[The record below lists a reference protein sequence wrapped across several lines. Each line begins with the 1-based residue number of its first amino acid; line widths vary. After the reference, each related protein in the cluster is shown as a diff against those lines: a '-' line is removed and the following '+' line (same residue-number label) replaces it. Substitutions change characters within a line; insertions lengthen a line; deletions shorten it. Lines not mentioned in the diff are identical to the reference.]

1 MEVNEA
7 KAKGV
12 ESIADYDRLYPGAVK
27 EVREW
32 FRTIKVFD
40 GKKENTYLK
49 NGDVIGREETLEI
62 ISDCHKQ
69 YRSLFDKCDK
79 HEYYL
84 DTPNHY
90 H

>member
-7 KAKGV
+7 KERGV
-12 ESIADYDRLYPGAVK
+12 ESMADYDRLFPGAVK

-32 FRTIKVFD
+32 FRTIKTFD

-62 ISDCHKQ
+62 ISDCNKQ
-69 YRSLFDKCDK
+69 YRGLFDEGKK
-79 HEYYL
+79 HDYYL
-84 DTPNHY
+84 DTPN
-90 H
+90 